1 MENMGQLK
9 LGLPK
14 GSLEKATIEL
24 FEKAGWMIKPRSRNY
39 FPEIDDPELLCSI
52 CRPQEMSRYV
62 ESGMLD
68 AGITGKDWTLENRSE
83 AVIVCDLVYSKV
95 SRKPTRWVIAV
106 AGDSDIHSVEDL
118 EGKKI
123 ATELV
128 NVTREFFQGRGVNVS
143 IEFSW
148 GATEA
153 KVVSGLADA
162 VVEVTETESTIRAHG
177 LRIIH
182 ELMESNTQFI
192 ANKAAWDDPW
202 KREKIENI
210 AMLLQGAL
218 NADRIVGLKMNVAH
232 ENLDRVIKLLPSLNA
247 PTVAN
252 LYQQEWYSVETVVSE
267 DEVRDLIPRL
277 KKNGAEGIIEYAL
290 NKVI

>member
-1 MENMGQLK
+1 MRVLK

-24 FEKAGWMIKPRSRNY
+24 FEKGGWVIKPAARNY
-39 FPEIDDPELLCSI
+39 FPEIDDPELDCSI
-52 CRPQEMSRYV
+52 CRPQEMSRYI

-68 AGITGKDWTLENRSE
+68 AGITGKDWTLENESD
-83 AVIVCDLVYSKV
+83 AIIVADLIYSKV
-95 SRKPTRWVIAV
+95 SKKPTRWVVAV
-106 AGDSDIHSVEDL
+106 AGDSDIRTIEDL
-118 EGKKI
+118 KGKKI

-128 NVTREFFQGRGVNVS
+128 NVTRRFFEERNITVE

-182 ELMESNTQFI
+182 ELMESNTQLI
-192 ANKAAWDDPW
+192 ANRQAWENSW
-202 KREKIENI
+202 KRKKIENI
-210 AMLLQGAL
+210 SLLLQGAL
-218 NADRIVGLKMNVAH
+218 KADRIVGLKMNV
-232 ENLDRVIKLLPSLNA
+232 ENHDLDPVVKILPSLNA
-247 PTVAN
+247 PTIAN
-252 LYQQEWYSVETVVSE
+252 LYQSDWFSVETVVSE
-267 DEVRDLIPRL
+267 DLVRELIPRL
-277 KKNGAEGIIEYAL
+277 IEKGAQGIIEYPL

>member
-1 MENMGQLK
+1 MNQLK

-14 GSLEKATIEL
+14 GSLENATIEL
-24 FEKAGWMIKPRSRNY
+24 FEKAGWRIKPAARNY
-39 FPEIDDPELLCSI
+39 FPKIDDPQLDCSI

-68 AGITGKDWTLENRSE
+68 AGITGKDWTMENESE
-83 AVIVCDLVYSKV
+83 AVLVCDLVYSKV
-95 SRKPTRWVIAV
+95 SKRPTRWVIAV
-106 AGDSDIHSVEDL
+106 AGDSEITCLEDL

-123 ATELV
+123 STELV
-128 NVTREFFQGRGVNVS
+128 EVTKKFFKEKNIDVN

-153 KVVSGLADA
+153 KVVSGLVDA
-162 VVEVTETESTIRAHG
+162 IVEVTETESTIRAHG

-192 ANKAAWDDPW
+192 ANKDAWDVPW

-210 AMLLQGAL
+210 ALMLKGSLDAE
-218 NADRIVGLKMNVAH
+218 RIVGLKMNVAK
-232 ENLDRVIKLLPSLNA
+232 EKLEEIVAVLPSLNA
-247 PTVAN
+247 PTVAS
-252 LYQQEWYSVETVVSE
+252 LYNQEWYSVETVVSE
-267 DEVRDLIPRL
+267 DIVRDLIPTL
-277 KKNGAEGIIEYAL
+277 KKIGAEGIIEYAL
-290 NKVI
+290 NKII

>member
-1 MENMGQLK
+1 MLK

-24 FEKAGWMIKPRSRNY
+24 FEKGGWLIKPAARNY
-39 FPEIDDPELLCSI
+39 FPKIDDSELDCSI
-52 CRPQEMSRYV
+52 CRPQEMSRYI

-68 AGITGKDWTLENRSE
+68 AGITGKDWTLENDSD
-83 AVIVCDLVYSKV
+83 AIIVADLVYSKV
-95 SRKPTRWVIAV
+95 SNKPTRWVIAV
-106 AGDSDIHSVEDL
+106 AGDSEIKSIEDL
-118 EGKKI
+118 QGKKV

-128 NVTREFFQGRGVNVS
+128 NVTTRFFKERNIEVD

-153 KVVSGLADA
+153 KVVAGLADA

-182 ELMESNTQFI
+182 ELMQSNTQLI
-192 ANKAAWDDPW
+192 ANKTAWQDPW
-202 KREKIENI
+202 KRKKIENI
-210 AMLLQGAL
+210 SLLLQGAL
-218 NADRIVGLKMNVAH
+218 RADRIVGLKMNVQN
-232 ENLDRVIKLLPSLNA
+232 EDLDRVVQILPSLNA
-247 PTVAN
+247 PTIAN
-252 LYQQEWYSVETVVSE
+252 LYQSDWFSVETVVSE
-267 DEVRDLIPRL
+267 DVVRDLIPRL
-277 KKNGAEGIIEYAL
+277 IEKGAEGIIEYPL

>member
-1 MENMGQLK
+1 MNILK

-24 FEKAGWMIKPRSRNY
+24 FEKGGWLIKPAARNY
-39 FPEIDDPELLCSI
+39 FPKIDDSELDCSI
-52 CRPQEMSRYV
+52 CRPQEMSRYI

-68 AGITGKDWTLENRSE
+68 AGITGKDWTLENDSD
-83 AVIVCDLVYSKV
+83 AIIVADLVYSKV
-95 SRKPTRWVIAV
+95 SNKPTRWVIAV
-106 AGDSDIHSVEDL
+106 AGDSEIKSIEDL
-118 EGKKI
+118 QGKKV

-128 NVTREFFQGRGVNVS
+128 NVTTRFFKERSIEVD

-153 KVVSGLADA
+153 KVVAGLADA

-182 ELMESNTQFI
+182 ELMQSNTQLI
-192 ANKAAWDDPW
+192 ANKTAWQDPW
-202 KREKIENI
+202 KRKKIENI
-210 AMLLQGAL
+210 SLLLQGAL
-218 NADRIVGLKMNVAH
+218 RADRIVGLKMNVQN
-232 ENLDRVIKLLPSLNA
+232 EDLDRVVQILPSLNA
-247 PTVAN
+247 PTIAN
-252 LYQQEWYSVETVVSE
+252 LYQSDWFSVETVVSE
-267 DEVRDLIPRL
+267 DVVRDLIPRL
-277 KKNGAEGIIEYAL
+277 IEKGAEGIIEYPL

>member
-1 MENMGQLK
+1 MNILK

-24 FEKAGWMIKPRSRNY
+24 FEKGGWLIKPAARNY
-39 FPEIDDPELLCSI
+39 FPKIDDSELDCSI
-52 CRPQEMSRYV
+52 CRPQEMSRYI

-68 AGITGKDWTLENRSE
+68 AGITGKDWTLENDSD
-83 AVIVCDLVYSKV
+83 AIIVADLVYSKV
-95 SRKPTRWVIAV
+95 SNKPTRWVIAV
-106 AGDSDIHSVEDL
+106 AGDSEIKSIEDL
-118 EGKKI
+118 QGKKV

-128 NVTREFFQGRGVNVS
+128 NVTTRFFKERNIEVD

-153 KVVSGLADA
+153 KVVAGLADA

-182 ELMESNTQFI
+182 ELMQSNTQLI
-192 ANKAAWDDPW
+192 ANKTAWQDPW
-202 KREKIENI
+202 KRKKIENI
-210 AMLLQGAL
+210 SLLLQGAL
-218 NADRIVGLKMNVAH
+218 RADRIVGLKMNVQN
-232 ENLDRVIKLLPSLNA
+232 EDLDRVVQILPSLNA
-247 PTVAN
+247 PTIAN
-252 LYQQEWYSVETVVSE
+252 LYQSDWFSVETVVSE
-267 DEVRDLIPRL
+267 DVVRDLIPRL
-277 KKNGAEGIIEYAL
+277 IEKGAEGIIEYPL

>member
-1 MENMGQLK
+1 MSQLK

-14 GSLEKATIEL
+14 GSLEKATIDL
-24 FEKAGWMIKPRSRNY
+24 FEKAGWRIKPAARNY
-39 FPEIDDPELLCSI
+39 FPKIDDKELDCSI

-68 AGITGKDWTLENRSE
+68 AGITGKDWTMENRSE
-83 AVIVCDLVYSKV
+83 TVLVCDLVYSKV
-95 SRKPTRWVIAV
+95 SRRPTRWVIAV
-106 AGDSDIHSVEDL
+106 AGDSDITCIEDL

-128 NVTREFFQGRGVNVS
+128 GVTKRFFAEKNIHVD

-162 VVEVTETESTIRAHG
+162 IVEVTETETTIRAHG

-192 ANKAAWDDPW
+192 ANKDAWGDPW

-210 AMLLQGAL
+210 ALMLQGSL
-218 NADRIVGLKMNVAH
+218 NADRIVGLKMNVSSD
-232 ENLDRVIKLLPSLNA
+232 NLKSIVGLLPSLNA

-252 LYQQEWYSVETVVSE
+252 LYNQDWYSVETVVSE
-267 DEVRDLIPRL
+267 DIVRELIPKL
-277 KKNGAEGIIEYAL
+277 KKQGAEGIIEYPL

>member
-1 MENMGQLK
+1 MNQLK
-9 LGLPK
+9 LGIPK

-24 FEKAGWMIKPRSRNY
+24 FAKSGWQIKLSSRNY
-39 FPEIDDPELLCSI
+39 FPEIDDPELSCSI
-52 CRPQEMSRYV
+52 CRPQEMSRYI
-62 ESGMLD
+62 EKGILD
-68 AGITGKDWTLENRSE
+68 AGITGKDWTLENESDVVVVE
-83 AVIVCDLVYSKV
+83 DLVYSKV

-106 AGDSDIHSVEDL
+106 PGDSAIKTIEDL

-128 NVTREFFQGRGVNVS
+128 GYTRRFFAERNIRVE

-162 VVEVTETESTIRAHG
+162 IVEVTETESTIRAHG
-177 LRIIH
+177 LKIIY
-182 ELMESNTQFI
+182 ELMFSNTQLI
-192 ANKAAWDDPW
+192 ANKAAWADPW

-218 NADRIVGLKMNVAH
+218 RADKIVGLKMNVP
-232 ENLDRVIKLLPSLNA
+232 EEKLEKVIAMLPSMNGPTIA
-247 PTVAN
+247 P
-252 LYQQEWYSVETVVSE
+252 LYNTKWFSVETVISE
-267 DEVRDLIPRL
+267 HQVRDLIPGLL
-277 KKNGAEGIIEYAL
+277 KAGAEGIIEYAL